1 MRGRCILLVGTLGVG
16 ILSMPMLQ
24 ASPQGSPQPPKAT
37 APPAHPG
44 DVNPSAQTMAEF
56 TRRVEEYVALHKK
69 VESALPALPKEATP
83 KVIDTHQRAFAAG
96 VAKARASA
104 KPGTLFT
111 PPMQGEVRRLMAQLF
126 KDSAARRQLRDS
138 VMDDNP
144 TGRVT
149 LAVNARYPD
158 EVPLS
163 TMPPDV
169 LKNLPRLPKE
179 VEYRFVGEDLILLDP
194 DAHIVVDFM
203 PRALPR

>member
-1 MRGRCILLVGTLGVG
+1 M
-16 ILSMPMLQ
+16 
-24 ASPQGSPQPPKAT
+24 
-37 APPAHPG
+37 
-44 DVNPSAQTMAEF
+44 AQTMAEF
-56 TRRVEEYVALHKK
+56 TKRVDEYVALHKK
-69 VESALPALPKEATP
+69 VEGALPALPTEATP
-83 KVIDTHQRAFAAG
+83 KAIDTHQRAFAAG
-96 VAKARASA
+96 LAKARATA
-104 KPGTLFT
+104 RPGDLFT
-111 PPMQGEVRRLMAQLF
+111 PPMQDAVRRLMGQLF

-144 TGRVT
+144 AGRVK

-179 VEYRFVGEDLILLDP
+179 VEYRFVGEHLILLDP